1 MADETCAKCRYA
13 NQKLGELLGAIL
25 AKRVIDKA
33 RSGAFEP
40 LTTWVEHLRRPDG
53 AEHVRMQSQSNLSA
67 TYTANAIA
75 ALGDSRVTSDSM
87 LFNNRSLQNQVVAA
101 AFVRAVGGGKVLT
114 QDRTQRWLQEIADE
128 LARSYWQWSG

>member
-33 RSGAFEP
+33 RSAAFEP
-40 LTTWVEHLRRPDG
+40 LTNWVEHLRRPDA
-53 AEHVRMQSQSNLSA
+53 AEHVRKQNQSNLSP

-75 ALGDSRVTSDSM
+75 ALSDPKFTSDPM
-87 LFNNRSLQNQVVAA
+87 LLVSKSLQHQVVAA

-114 QDRTQRWLQEIADE
+114 QDRTQRRLQEIADE
-128 LARSYWQWSG
+128 LARSYW